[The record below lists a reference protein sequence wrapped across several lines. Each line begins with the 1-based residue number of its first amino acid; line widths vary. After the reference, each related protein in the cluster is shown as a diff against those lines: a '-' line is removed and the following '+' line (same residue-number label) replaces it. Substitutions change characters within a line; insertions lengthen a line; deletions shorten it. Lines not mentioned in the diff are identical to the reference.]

1 MNKYFVGYDLIA
13 NKLLEL
19 ANTTSYPPFNI
30 RKLDEQSYTIE
41 LAVAGFPKS
50 AFSIESSKGIL
61 TIKAEKL
68 NEENKNFI
76 HKGITSKGFTR
87 SFSLADNIEV
97 GIARFRDGI
106 LSVELHTIPPKDEQT
121 KKVDII

>member
-30 RKLDEQSYTIE
+30 RKLDEQSYAIE

-87 SFSLADNIEV
+87 SFSLADSIEV
-97 GIARFRDGI
+97 GIAKFRDGI
-106 LSVELHTIPPKDEQT
+106 LSIELHTIPPKDEQT

>member
-19 ANTTSYPPFNI
+19 ANTSSYPPFNI
-30 RKLDEQSYTIE
+30 RKLDEQSYAIE

-61 TIKAEKL
+61 TIKAEKV

-97 GIARFRDGI
+97 GIAKFRDGI

-121 KKVDII
+121 KKVDIL